1 MRFGITV
8 ELRTIGFSTPGIRLG
23 LFTCLE
29 RTLCSVQNLRRLEL
43 RLRIAGVMTDDQ
55 GLIHLPLLFVHNLVG
70 SWEARIERLGGTSL
84 HCIFHQIL
92 GVRRNEQARVV
103 SF

>member
-1 MRFGITV
+1 M
-8 ELRTIGFSTPGIRLG
+8 
-23 LFTCLE
+23 
-29 RTLCSVQNLRRLEL
+29 
-43 RLRIAGVMTDDQ
+43 MTDDQ